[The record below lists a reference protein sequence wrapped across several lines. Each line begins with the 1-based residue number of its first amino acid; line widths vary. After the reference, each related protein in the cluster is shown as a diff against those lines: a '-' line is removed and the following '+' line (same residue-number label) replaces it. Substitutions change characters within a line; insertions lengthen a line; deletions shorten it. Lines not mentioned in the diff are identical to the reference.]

1 MGKNNKAWKSVFEKL
16 NLLEKINNNG
26 FVYITADE
34 LKKYSDNHRE
44 PRLMAKQDTL
54 SSRPTIFKKHD
65 LSIFPVANGRYIIF
79 KDDDQQSYY
88 SYASSLD
95 NILITEYVPKAD
107 VQNFKTLQS
116 NAISS
121 ESQAIDYAH
130 LISLIKTF
138 TNESELFLTIRG
150 RLRSN
155 EFNFRLPNCDHHV
168 NVSGVQIEVDAGFE
182 SPDKIYILE
191 AKIGKRDDF
200 HIRQLYYPYQDWSI
214 RTGKEVIPIF
224 FIYTNGIFYLTE
236 FKFGDKFGELEI
248 VRSRGFVVNEPAKQ
262 IVNLSELVET
272 VQVANK
278 EPHGVPYPQ
287 ANDLDKVIDIVIN
300 LDDETLNTK
309 ESISLFFDFDER
321 QGDYYANAA
330 IYLGLLKHDGGRP
343 RKFELTSTGEKLRR
357 CNNRNQRNLLLLK
370 QILIKPTFNTVF
382 QDLIRLD
389 CYLDR
394 LSNSRIAE
402 IIDAN
407 TTVSKSTR
415 GRRASTVKRWLQW
428 ICDNV
433 EFQTR

>member
-95 NILITEYVPKAD
+95 NILITEYIPKAD
-107 VQNFKTLQS
+107 IQNFKTLQL

-121 ESQAIDYAH
+121 ESQAIDYAY

-214 RTGKEVIPIF
+214 RTDKEVIPIF

-236 FKFGDKFGELEI
+236 FKFGDEFGELEI
-248 VRSRGFVVNEPAKQ
+248 VRSRAFVVNEPAKQ
-262 IVNLSELVET
+262 IVNPSELVKT
-272 VQVANK
+272 VQVANE
-278 EPHGVPYPQ
+278 EPHDVPYPQ

-300 LDDETLNTK
+300 LDDETLDTK
-309 ESISLFFDFDER
+309 ESISRFFDFDER

-330 IYLGLLKHDGGRP
+330 IYLGLLKHDGGKP
-343 RKFELTSTGEKLRR
+343 RKFELTPLGRKLRR

-370 QILIKPTFNTVF
+370 QILAKPTFNILF

-389 CYLDR
+389 YNLDR
-394 LSNSRIAE
+394 LSNSHIVE
-402 IIDAN
+402 LIDAN
-407 TTVSKSTR
+407 TTVSRSTL
-415 GRRASTVKRWLQW
+415 GRRASTVKRWFQW
-428 ICDNV
+428 ICNNV
-433 EFQTR
+433 EFQT